1 MALEPACRRGRS
13 TGLARGA
20 PTNRRPRATVSCA
33 IAPPPRGLQGSPS
46 ELFAGAG
53 VAGGGPEAPA
63 GVSRRSG
70 GSSARSRLMTLECSQ
85 DSTGEPASGDT

>member
-33 IAPPPRGLQGSPS
+33 IAPPPGDFRALPPSSLQEQESLAEAQRLRLECPA
-46 ELFAGAG
+46 E
-53 VAGGGPEAPA
+53 AGGALPG
-63 GVSRRSG
+63 
-70 GSSARSRLMTLECSQ
+70 
-85 DSTGEPASGDT
+85 PAS

>member
-33 IAPPPRGLQGSPS
+33 TAPPQGTSGLSLRALCRSRSRWRRPRGSGWSVPQKQG
-46 ELFAGAG
+46 ELCQVPPHDPGMQPG
-53 VAGGGPEAPA
+53 QH
-63 GVSRRSG
+63 R
-70 GSSARSRLMTLECSQ
+70 
-85 DSTGEPASGDT
+85 